1 MRVAA
6 IIATA
11 GRKEDLVEEETEMG
25 EGEVAEITEETMIQG
40 GGSKEMEIEEEIG
53 EEAEVG
59 LEETGEGSEKMG

>member
-1 MRVAA
+1 
-6 IIATA
+6 
-11 GRKEDLVEEETEMG
+11 MG